1 MNKAIADYIQTNR
14 DAILKKWIEAIK
26 KQSDERLSKIVS
38 DLAFVGTSKE
48 FIDLIISNIKDPNEK
63 FTAKLSDFAEKVVRL
78 GWPLTFATKGLQT
91 FGNIVFEGMV
101 EKGIV
106 TKEKHY
112 DFDSWLS
119 PMRNEIVNMYAYT
132 WERTVSMQKIALQ
145 ELSAPVIP
153 VFEGITIMPLIG
165 TIDTERAKQIME
177 NLLSGVVKHR
187 SEVVLIDITGV
198 PVVDTMVAHHIIQAA
213 DAVRLLGAK
222 CMIVGI
228 RPEIAQTIVNLGID
242 LNQITTKS
250 TLRKGMEAALALT
263 NRKIVNLEGEE

>member
-132 WERTVSMQKIALQ
+132 WERTVSMQKSLFKSFQ
-145 ELSAPVIP
+145 
-153 VFEGITIMPLIG
+153 
-165 TIDTERAKQIME
+165 
-177 NLLSGVVKHR
+177 
-187 SEVVLIDITGV
+187 
-198 PVVDTMVAHHIIQAA
+198 
-213 DAVRLLGAK
+213 RL
-222 CMIVGI
+222 
-228 RPEIAQTIVNLGID
+228 
-242 LNQITTKS
+242 
-250 TLRKGMEAALALT
+250 
-263 NRKIVNLEGEE
+263 